1 MSKLNKNSKR
11 KLIRAI
17 ACALVIIIL
26 GTSIIPLTVDLVLCS
41 QLKDPIF
48 AEFLNEQ
55 LFDEGSDE
63 YFSGKGYYIV
73 VSRTGPRITEIY
85 FRAFIFPGI
94 YFIE

>member
-1 MSKLNKNSKR
+1 MGKLNENSKK
-11 KLIRAI
+11 KLIRVI
-17 ACALVIIIL
+17 VCALIIIIL

-85 FRAFIFPGI
+85 FRAFIFPPI
-94 YFIE
+94 HFIE